1 MLPKPYYQDDWV
13 TLYQGDCRDI
23 VPYLEPVDLVLTDPP
38 YGIGEAAGKNKTRGT
53 KKAPAKNYGSYD
65 WDNEP
70 IAQSV
75 INAFITQPAIIF
87 GGNYYSMPPS
97 SCWFVWN
104 KETTGDFADCELAW
118 TNLPGAV
125 RKVNHLWNG
134 FARKYV
140 EERWHC
146 TQKPLAV
153 MEWCIRQ
160 AESKLKKTVYT
171 VLDPFAGSGT
181 TLVAAKNMG
190 KKAIGVELEKDYCE
204 IIVKRLKQD
213 VLFKPSSG
221 QNYVGQEGVSQ
232 PHLFRPNG
240 G

>member
-38 YGIGEAAGKNKTRGT
+38 YGIQAASSNQTLSLRHLAQKE
-53 KKAPAKNYGSYD
+53 
-65 WDNEP
+65 WDNTIFE
-70 IAQSV
+70 QS
-75 INAFITQPAIIF
+75 FIDSLTKQPLIMF

-97 SCWFVWN
+97 SCWLVWY
-104 KETTGDFADCELAW
+104 KQQIEPWADCELAW

-125 RKVNHLWNG
+125 RCFVYHWHLLSHSKTQQ
-134 FARKYV
+134 R
-140 EERWHC
+140 EHP

-221 QNYVGQEGVSQ
+221 QNYVGQERVSQ
-232 PHLFRPNG
+232 PHLFRPHG
-240 G
+240 R